1 MSDFSERKK
10 DWTRRLFQSNLHFN
24 RSFVIYTLAFLDK
37 YFEIF
42 RRLTKVESKFFN
54 LDSLSNTRLTPLH
67 LVSLIVTL
75 WGILPKDIRWQS
87 STKLESKGT
96 KILVKTFKTFS
107 SNSFFPTLSGMLEIS
122 KHTLR
127 EYSLF
132 LLYFRS

>member
-1 MSDFSERKK
+1 MISLKERRTEQDGCFK
-10 DWTRRLFQSNLHFN
+10 
-24 RSFVIYTLAFLDK
+24 VIYILTGVLWSKHWLSWINILK
-37 YFEIF
+37 IF

-75 WGILPKDIRWQS
+75 RGILPKDIRWQS

>member
-1 MSDFSERKK
+1 MISLKERRTEQDGCFK
-10 DWTRRLFQSNLHFN
+10 
-24 RSFVIYTLAFLDK
+24 VIY
-37 YFEIF
+37 I
-42 RRLTKVESKFFN
+42 LTGVLWSTHWLSWINILKSSGDSLKLNQNFFN

-75 WGILPKDIRWQS
+75 RGILPKDIRWQS